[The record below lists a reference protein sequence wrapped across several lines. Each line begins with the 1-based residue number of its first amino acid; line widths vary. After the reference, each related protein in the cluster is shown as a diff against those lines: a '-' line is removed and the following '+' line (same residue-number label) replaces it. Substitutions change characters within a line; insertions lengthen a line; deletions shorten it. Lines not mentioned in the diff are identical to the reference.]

1 MEGKRIDPSFYPV
14 IYGLD
19 DGEDWNDE
27 KAWYS
32 MAGVSGHAGL
42 FSNAGDLAKLAY
54 VMMSGG
60 YGGHRFFS
68 RNVMDQFMAPKEEDA
83 ANWGLG
89 WWRQGDNQRVWYF
102 GTQADSGT
110 IGHQGWTGTLVM
122 IDPERELVVVY
133 LTNKINTPV
142 TDKEKDA
149 NKFNGSWYTAGTLGF
164 VPQILSIGMDQGNK
178 DISGQLCDLAA
189 DMAAESEKLV
199 PDDPGLPGDH
209 PALRNAESKKQ
220 LLSDWGQ

>member
-1 MEGKRIDPSFYPV
+1 
-14 IYGLD
+14 
-19 DGEDWNDE
+19 
-27 KAWYS
+27 
-32 MAGVSGHAGL
+32 
-42 FSNAGDLAKLAY
+42 
-54 VMMSGG
+54 
-60 YGGHRFFS
+60 
-68 RNVMDQFMAPKEEDA
+68 
-83 ANWGLG
+83 
-89 WWRQGDNQRVWYF
+89 
-102 GTQADSGT
+102 
-110 IGHQGWTGTLVM
+110 M

-209 PALRNAESKKQ
+209 PALRNVESKKQ